1 MRPIAELSAS
11 PHWLTANLPI
21 RAAREHSGNA
31 AIMAG
36 RRPGHVA
43 APHRWLPC
51 SVLGPGG
58 PPGGTSKE
66 CSRPSAP
73 CAAASALRP
82 RPPRRGAAG
91 YGPPLLRGYGPPA
104 MRSPLRRGPPAPGSV
119 GLGLSPPALTRRS
132 AAVPAL
138 ATPYGR
144 LGRLRHSVL
153 RSPSGCSGWSHG
165 PPSAPQRAP
174 SRPFCAEASVGPPR
188 TAPPASCPPS
198 SLGRLA
204 ALGGLRAPLLPPG
217 AWSGPGG
224 RFFRP
229 PGPRRREQ
237 IQPGGIYLN
246 RRTGRYQGCLTALR
260 RQGRQGPAPPFREIH
275 V

>member
-21 RAAREHSGNA
+21 RAAREHSGTA

-73 CAAASALRP
+73 CASASALRP

-132 AAVPAL
+132 AAVSAPPL
-138 ATPYGR
+138 ASLRPMGGSDGSGTRSSGR
-144 LGRLRHSVL
+144 PRAAPGGPMAHPPHHSGL
-153 RSPSGCSGWSHG
+153 PPG
-165 PPSAPQRAP
+165 PSAPKPRWVP
-174 SRPFCAEASVGPPR
+174 PGRPRPRPALPRPSVGWPLWAGCGLRSSRLGPG
-188 TAPPASCPPS
+188 AAQGAAFFGPPA
-198 SLGRLA
+198 
-204 ALGGLRAPLLPPG
+204 PG
-217 AWSGPGG
+217 DGS
-224 RFFRP
+224 
-229 PGPRRREQ
+229 
-237 IQPGGIYLN
+237 
-246 RRTGRYQGCLTALR
+246 RYSQG
-260 RQGRQGPAPPFREIH
+260 EYI
-275 V
+275 

>member
-1 MRPIAELSAS
+1 MQPMAELATS

-73 CAAASALRP
+73 CASASALRP

-132 AAVPAL
+132 AAVPA
-138 ATPYGR
+138 P
-144 LGRLRHSVL
+144 HSPRYAL
-153 RSPSGCSGWSHG
+153 W
-165 PPSAPQRAP
+165 AA
-174 SRPFCAEASVGPPR
+174 R
-188 TAPPASCPPS
+188 TAPALGPPVALGLLRVVPWPTLRTTAGSLPALLRR
-198 SLGRLA
+198 SLG
-204 ALGGLRAPLLPPG
+204 GSP
-217 AWSGPGG
+217 
-224 RFFRP
+224 
-229 PGPRRREQ
+229 Q
-237 IQPGGIYLN
+237 D
-246 RRTGRYQGCLTALR
+246 
-260 RQGRQGPAPPFREIH
+260 GPARVLPSLVPRSVRSEERR
-275 V
+275 VGKECRL

>member
-73 CAAASALRP
+73 CASASALRP

-132 AAVPAL
+132 AAVPA
-138 ATPYGR
+138 P
-144 LGRLRHSVL
+144 HSPRYAL
-153 RSPSGCSGWSHG
+153 W
-165 PPSAPQRAP
+165 AA
-174 SRPFCAEASVGPPR
+174 R
-188 TAPPASCPPS
+188 TAPALGPPVALGLLRVVPWPTLRTTAGSLPALLRR
-198 SLGRLA
+198 SLG
-204 ALGGLRAPLLPPG
+204 GSP
-217 AWSGPGG
+217 
-224 RFFRP
+224 
-229 PGPRRREQ
+229 Q
-237 IQPGGIYLN
+237 D
-246 RRTGRYQGCLTALR
+246 
-260 RQGRQGPAPPFREIH
+260 GPARVLPSLVPRSVGRSGRAAGSAPPAWGLERPRGPLFSAPRPQATGADTARGNISDS
-275 V
+275 

>member
-73 CAAASALRP
+73 CASASALRP

-119 GLGLSPPALTRRS
+119 GLGLSPPALTRRF
-132 AAVPAL
+132 AVRG
-138 ATPYGR
+138 GR
-144 LGRLRHSVL
+144 GQRP
-153 RSPSGCSGWSHG
+153 PSGKYTSEEGGEDTPGSPNTCRRVEKGKKVANSVC
-165 PPSAPQRAP
+165 PICPS
-174 SRPFCAEASVGPPR
+174 
-188 TAPPASCPPS
+188 
-198 SLGRLA
+198 
-204 ALGGLRAPLLPPG
+204 
-217 AWSGPGG
+217 
-224 RFFRP
+224 FFEP
-229 PGPRRREQ
+229 W
-237 IQPGGIYLN
+237 LN
-246 RRTGRYQGCLTALR
+246 T
-260 RQGRQGPAPPFREIH
+260 H
-275 V
+275 